1 MTSSKVLVV
10 DDEPGICDIV
20 CLNLEG
26 EGYEAECAHSGRSAL
41 DKIKATP
48 PDLIILDIMMPE
60 VDGWEVLS
68 FIKGDP
74 VTSEIPVI
82 LLSAKS
88 EEISKLLGF
97 QLGAQDYVTK
107 PFSVKELIARVGAAL
122 EHVRARAEEAQPSG
136 PSYEAGK
143 IAALKDNEVFFLD
156 PSEIFF
162 AAADRNNTYL
172 HTNEEKYLVRR
183 NLSYI
188 ETRLTDRFLR
198 VHKSYIVNLG
208 KVSKL
213 SSPTRG
219 SYLVELTDE
228 SRTRVPLSRIKVG
241 LLRRALS
248 GTGAAH

>member
-1 MTSSKVLVV
+1 MTSGKVLVV

-26 EGYEAECAHSGRSAL
+26 EGYEAECAHSGREAL
-41 DKIKATP
+41 DKIKTEP
-48 PDLIILDIMMPE
+48 PDLVILDIMMPE

-74 VTSEIPVI
+74 ATSDIPVI

-107 PFSVKELIARVGAAL
+107 PFSVRELIARVGAAL
-122 EHVRARAEEAQPSG
+122 EHAKVRDEEPQASEFAYG
-136 PSYEAGK
+136 AGK
-143 IAALKDNEVFFLD
+143 IAALKDNEVFFID
-156 PSEIFF
+156 PAEIFF
-162 AAADRNNTYL
+162 FAADRNNTYL
-172 HTNEEKYLVRR
+172 HTNEDMYLVRR

-188 ETRLTDRFLR
+188 ETRLTKAFLR
-198 VHKSYIVNLG
+198 VHKSYIVNLD
-208 KVSKL
+208 KVGKL

-219 SYLVELTDE
+219 SYLVELTDA
-228 SRTRVPLSRIKVG
+228 SRTKVPLSRSKVG
-241 LLRRALS
+241 LLRHALS
-248 GTGAAH
+248 GAGAVR